1 MVQIIELKHLNTHA
15 LASHKQ
21 EVGPKLMRILNCLFF
36 FEKKKRVFETKKREI
51 AKESNIFS
59 SICTL
64 TDDEQALKV
73 KEFSAVTEE

>member
-1 MVQIIELKHLNTHA
+1 MVQIIEPKHLDTHA

-21 EVGPKLMRILNCLFF
+21 EVGPKLKRILNYLFF
-36 FEKKKRVFETKKREI
+36 FEKKGFLRQRREKF
-51 AKESNIFS
+51 AKESIIFS

-73 KEFSAVTEE
+73 KEFGAVTEE

>member
-36 FEKKKRVFETKKREI
+36 FEKKKGFLRQRREKLQKK
-51 AKESNIFS
+51 ATFS
-59 SICTL
+59 
-64 TDDEQALKV
+64 QAYAHLLMMRKL
-73 KEFSAVTEE
+73 SR

>member
-1 MVQIIELKHLNTHA
+1 MVQIIEPKHLDTHA

-21 EVGPKLMRILNCLFF
+21 EVGPKLKRILNCLFF
-36 FEKKKRVFETKKREI
+36 FGKRKGFLRQRREKF
-51 AKESNIFS
+51 AKENIIFS

-73 KEFSAVTEE
+73 KEFGAVTEE

>member
-1 MVQIIELKHLNTHA
+1 MVQIIEPKHLNTHA

-21 EVGPKLMRILNCLFF
+21 EVGPKLKRILNCLFF
-36 FEKKKRVFETKKREI
+36 FEKKRVFETKKREI
-51 AKESNIFS
+51 AKESVIFS

-73 KEFSAVTEE
+73 KEFGAVTEE

>member
-1 MVQIIELKHLNTHA
+1 MVQIIEPKHLDTHA

-21 EVGPKLMRILNCLFF
+21 EVGPKLKIILNHLFF
-36 FEKKKRVFETKKREI
+36 FEKKKGFETKKREI
-51 AKESNIFS
+51 AKESIIFS

-73 KEFSAVTEE
+73 KEFGAVTEE